1 MNEPDDGGRA
11 VLRTVAVAAVAIAAS
26 LFSLTPPAT
35 FLDGIALDT
44 SWRIQRNFGERPSG
58 DDVIIVGIDP
68 ASVNAIPQ
76 PLGLWHEPLALA
88 LVRISTAHP
97 RAIALD
103 FPLPDRSYDAIH
115 AGLDRALFSGL
126 ATAIESAPFVTTL
139 TIDARTR
146 AAKRIYTPFLALLG
160 ESRLGIGLLARDDDR
175 VTRRFSLAIPTEDG
189 AFPTIEGRLCRALK
203 QQCTDG
209 LIDYGLGAP
218 LAYVPLKSVLE
229 AQDQAARDRWFRGRI
244 VLVGEVQP
252 YSDRVPVPVNLAGWE
267 TGTRES
273 PAIVVHAQ
281 ALRTALARSAPADAS
296 RAVILLLITAAAFL
310 VLVKDWRIAA
320 AWGVLGTVMVFAGV
334 FFALRG
340 GLFIGPSAV
349 VFALWAAVL
358 FRGVG
363 AWRARRNVH
372 PAPSNFP
379 HPT

>member
-1 MNEPDDGGRA
+1 MTSSTRISVFIGPRSRMIINTAPVTAPTVRSEIAQPDG
-11 VLRTVAVAAVAIAAS
+11 VAIVPDATEAA
-26 LFSLTPPAT
+26 
-35 FLDGIALDT
+35 
-44 SWRIQRNFGERPSG
+44 
-58 DDVIIVGIDP
+58 
-68 ASVNAIPQ
+68 
-76 PLGLWHEPLALA
+76 
-88 LVRISTAHP
+88 
-97 RAIALD
+97 
-103 FPLPDRSYDAIH
+103 Y
-115 AGLDRALFSGL
+115 
-126 ATAIESAPFVTTL
+126 APF
-139 TIDARTR
+139 DDSC
-146 AAKRIYTPFLALLG
+146 AL
-160 ESRLGIGLLARDDDR
+160 
-175 VTRRFSLAIPTEDG
+175 
-189 AFPTIEGRLCRALK
+189 
-203 QQCTDG
+203 
-209 LIDYGLGAP
+209 
-218 LAYVPLKSVLE
+218 LAYVALKSVLE

-349 VFALWAAVL
+349 VFAVWAAVL